1 MREKLNKK
9 RDELVKKAR
18 SLYGAQVSSGI
29 FNGWLSCQ
37 DELLPLIEEMREA
50 LEFYFS
56 REHTGANQAPHETEN
71 RGLVK
76 IYWAGDFEPGWRAHQ
91 ALDKLKKWEES

>member
-9 RDELVKKAR
+9 REELVKKAR
-18 SLYGAQVSSGI
+18 SLYGEQVSSGI

-50 LEFYFS
+50 LEFYAAS
-56 REHTGANQAPHETEN
+56 WEVGTLGKE
-71 RGLVK
+71 LV
-76 IYWAGDFEPGWRAHQ
+76 ARPFESNLDFIEVHCLAHK
-91 ALDKLKKWEES
+91 ALEKLKKWEES